1 MPLYQV
7 EYSYTPDAWD
17 ALLANSVERDRQR
30 AVEGVVE
37 ALGGRFPR
45 LVFDGEP
52 KLPDVRC
59 KRFAFGEHDVIALI
73 YFPDN
78 EAAAAFAML
87 ISATGAVK
95 SFKTTLLLTMEEGI
109 RAMERAEAAKK
120 KATTYAPPLR
130 PNTSPKAGP

>member
-7 EYSYTPDAWD
+7 EYSYTPEAWE
-17 ALLANSVERDRQR
+17 ALIAGTVERDRQR
-30 AVEGVVE
+30 AVEDLVA

-52 KLPDVRC
+52 RIPDIRC
-59 KRFAFGEHDVIALI
+59 KRFAFGEHDVTALI
-73 YFPDN
+73 HFPDS

-95 SFKTTLLLTMEEGI
+95 SFKTTPLLSIEEGI
-109 RAMERAEAAKK
+109 GAMRRAEAARKK
-120 KATTYAPPLR
+120 VATYAPPLR
-130 PNTSPKAGP
+130 PSAAPKHQ